1 MRVKKYF
8 LLFVILNVIC
18 CVIWSHNI
26 DSDLWRNRNTEE
38 EIIKLIYL
46 VNSLILIWLGIKAK
60 DSINERYL
68 YIVLALISNPIYSIS
83 ELHSIIITIK
93 ILMAVILA
101 VILFLCFERTNI
113 ISFLNKNK
121 KRIMNL
127 TVGCIVIILIGWG
140 YNVNKKYKLE
150 EKIKLEKIAEE
161 KEVAKQ
167 DSINESNR
175 IKKIEYLKSVKWMY
189 CNESSALINFKSHLE
204 INYPL
209 YKLKKEP
216 LVTKNGDCRYTV
228 TSILKKTDDPYY
240 NNEPY
245 IVNIDLNADGEYKK
259 YNIEVI
265 SKSVFVNNK
274 Y

>member
-1 MRVKKYF
+1 MKFKKYF
-8 LLFVILNVIC
+8 LLLIILNVVF
-18 CVIWSHNI
+18 CVLWSTDIIN
-26 DSDLWRNRNTEE
+26 DELSYYRGTEK
-38 EIIKLIYL
+38 EIIKLLYL
-46 VNSLILIWLGIKAK
+46 INSLILIWLGIKAK

-101 VILFLCFERTNI
+101 VILFISFERTII

-121 KRIMNL
+121 KRIINL
-127 TVGCIVIILIGWG
+127 TIGCIVIIMIGWG
-140 YNVNKKYKLE
+140 YNANKKYKLE
-150 EKIKLEKIAEE
+150 EKIKQEKIAEE

-189 CNESSALINFKSHLE
+189 CNENSALINFKSHLE

-216 LVTKNGDCRYTV
+216 LVTKNGDCRYTI
-228 TSILKKTDDPYY
+228 TSILKKTDEPYGLF

-259 YNIEVI
+259 YNVEVI
-265 SKSVFVNNK
+265 SKGSVYN
-274 Y
+274 